1 MVSGIGFF
9 VYINNAVSKVPFLVF
24 VCVFFAWL
32 CLFPLLLLL
41 LFSRS
46 RNTLTFSCNLSTER
60 FRFNFLLKPRQFF
73 LIWMC
78 SIFIVCKCFSKRYI
92 LRSSEETTL
101 EMNWQCFCLL
111 VFLCFLAMILIILW
125 WNTSFFLT
133 MPFTF
138 WFFKSLSVLE
148 RAESVVLA
156 SVWIFIICSR
166 FLYFP
171 VPFSIELSLNFVF
184 FISLQTVLFLP
195 MLFRLNAWSFV
206 LFNLEN

>member
-1 MVSGIGFF
+1 
-9 VYINNAVSKVPFLVF
+9 
-24 VCVFFAWL
+24 
-32 CLFPLLLLL
+32 
-41 LFSRS
+41 
-46 RNTLTFSCNLSTER
+46 
-60 FRFNFLLKPRQFF
+60 
-73 LIWMC
+73 MC

-195 MLFRLNAWSFV
+195 MLYRLNAWSFV

>member
-24 VCVFFAWL
+24 LCVFFAWL

-78 SIFIVCKCFSKRYI
+78 SIFIVCKCFFKRYL

-156 SVWIFIICSR
+156 CFMNIYYLQSTPVFSCSFLYRIEFKFR
-166 FLYFP
+166 FLYLLANCT
-171 VPFSIELSLNFVF
+171 FSTNVVS
-184 FISLQTVLFLP
+184 S
-195 MLFRLNAWSFV
+195 
-206 LFNLEN
+206 